1 MVSRFGVSI
10 WEWKSGLRSG
20 LRWLTVDLGAG
31 MDNTTRCVTEHCMA
45 DTILVT
51 EKRFVML
58 AFFHIVHLHS
68 VIAFRGEEYGA
79 FIVKVESDYRR
90 WL

>member
-1 MVSRFGVSI
+1 
-10 WEWKSGLRSG
+10 
-20 LRWLTVDLGAG
+20 
-31 MDNTTRCVTEHCMA
+31 
-45 DTILVT
+45 
-51 EKRFVML
+51 ML